1 MKTRDWDRHV
11 APRLLEALPSG
22 WSARNGHL
30 STVAADG
37 HLAWHISRQVSR
49 SGGFEFHAV
58 IQPLYV
64 YSTAL
69 IGNFDEILG
78 HGAKDV
84 RSFFVA
90 KTPDEVPVEAIVT
103 LSRRFAMPY
112 FDRYGTDLRSFLT
125 LPTDFARSRPEGR
138 GTWTTEAWAA
148 GAHSLLGDWAEARRA
163 WTNCLTE
170 LAYFGDDLAPETR
183 RLAAHGADAGDSE
196 RRSALVAWLLE
207 NEREMRVKW
216 RLP

>member
-1 MKTRDWDRHV
+1 MKTREWDRHV
-11 APRLLEALPSG
+11 APRLLEALPEG

-30 STVAADG
+30 SAVAADG
-37 HLAWHISRQVSR
+37 HLACHISRQVSR

-58 IQPLYV
+58 IQPLYI
-64 YSTAL
+64 YSTTL
-69 IGNFDEILG
+69 VGNFDEILG

-90 KTPDEVPVEAIVT
+90 DTPDEVPVEEIAS
-103 LSRRFAMPY
+103 LAHRFALPY
-112 FDRYGTDLRSFLT
+112 FDRYGTDLGSFLA
-125 LPTDFARSRPEGR
+125 LPIKFARSRPEGR
-138 GTWTTEAWAA
+138 GTWTTEAWTA
-148 GAHSLLGDWAEARRA
+148 GAYSLLGEWAEATRA

-170 LAYFGDDLAPETR
+170 LAHFGEDLAPETR

-196 RRSALVAWLLE
+196 RRSALVGWLLE
-207 NEREMRVKW
+207 NEVEMRSRW